1 MKNKLGYVGFLGL
14 LGIAGFFAHNYVY
27 FALFAFLYY
36 LRYFWVIPDEL
47 FKENIRR
54 AALPSFFTSMVLYA
68 VTVALTAFRISTLI
82 FVIGLVAGFMVPLI
96 LFTIL
101 LVFFEMKESWS
112 KQS

>member
-1 MKNKLGYVGFLGL
+1 MNNKLRYVGFLGL
-14 LGIAGFFAHNYVY
+14 LGIAHNYVY
-27 FALFAFLYY
+27 FALFSFLYY

-54 AALPSFFTSMVLYA
+54 AAAPSFFTSMVLYA
-68 VTVALTAFRISTLI
+68 ITVALSAFHVSTLI
-82 FVIGLVAGFMVPLI
+82 FVIGLVANFVVPFI

-101 LVFFEMKESWS
+101 LTSFEMKESWS